1 MQTWMPFEWIAA
13 IRFLREGRTQSLLI
27 IVGVGVGVAV
37 IVFMSALL
45 SGLQG
50 NLIKRTLSS
59 QAHIVLLPF
68 EDAARPQSLSANT
81 ALNLQKQAQRLR
93 SIDQWQQLRDTLQTW
108 PEVAAVSPVASGPAF
123 AVRGDANKAV
133 TLLGIEPDRYNRVI
147 ALAERLTA
155 GELRI
160 GAGEALIGT
169 ELAKDLGA
177 GVGDKLRITTAAGV
191 AETLTITGI
200 FDLGNKG
207 VNGRNVYVGLRTGQ
221 TLLDLVGGVSSID
234 LALYDLDGA
243 EALARRISTQTG
255 LTADSW
261 IKSNAQFVTALTSQR
276 VSSNV
281 IRFFIGLSVAF
292 GIASVL
298 VVSVIQRSKEIGIL
312 RAMGAT
318 QRQMLRIFLLQ
329 GGIVGFFGSLLGS
342 LLAGGFLMLWQLLAR
357 NPDGTPMFVIGVEPG
372 LVAIAAGGASLV
384 GILAALLPGGKTGS
398 CGSNSWLIRFSH
410 CGASANLT
418 AQAKPKMKSCTA

>member
-1 MQTWMPFEWIAA
+1 MKSWMPFEWIAA
-13 IRFLREGRTQSLLI
+13 LRFLREGRTQSLLI

-45 SGLQG
+45 SGLQV

-59 QAHIVLLPF
+59 QAHVVLLPP
-68 EDAARPQSLSANT
+68 EEIARPQNSAGNT

-93 SIDQWQQLRDTLQTW
+93 SIDQWQQLRDRLQTW
-108 PEVAAVSPVASGPAF
+108 PEIAAISPIASGPAF
-123 AVRGDANKAV
+123 AVRGGANKAI
-133 TLLGIEPDRYNRVI
+133 TLLGIEPERYNRVI
-147 ALAERLTA
+147 SLAERMQA
-155 GELRI
+155 GTLRV
-160 GAGEALIGT
+160 GSGEAVIGI

-177 GVGDKLRITTAAGV
+177 GVGDKLRLTTASGAT
-191 AETLTITGI
+191 ETLTITGL

-207 VNGRNVYVGLRTGQ
+207 VNARNVYVGLRTAQ

-234 LALYDLDGA
+234 LALHDIDAA
-243 EALARRISTQTG
+243 ETLAARITRETG

-261 IKSNAQFVTALTSQR
+261 MRTNAQFVTALTSQR

-318 QRQMLRIFLLQ
+318 QAQMLRIFLLQ

-342 LLAGGFLMLWQLLAR
+342 LLAWSLLLLWQLLAR
-357 NPDGTPMFVIGVEPG
+357 NPDGTPLFVIGVEPG

-384 GILAALLPGGKTGS
+384 GILAALMPARRAARLDPVVA
-398 CGSNSWLIRFSH
+398 IR
-410 CGASANLT
+410 G
-418 AQAKPKMKSCTA
+418 

>member
-147 ALAERLTA
+147 ALAERLTG

-384 GILAALLPGGKTGS
+384 GILAALLPARRAAK
-398 CGSNSWLIRFSH
+398 LDPVVAIR
-410 CGASANLT
+410 G
-418 AQAKPKMKSCTA
+418 